1 MNWIEKRV
9 KAFVPLI
16 EPLGVADEATI
27 QQLCEQ
33 EIAMWR
39 TRGLA
44 QASLNSP
51 MTAMRKGMKGIPLT
65 ERNTWI
71 NPQTQE
77 KVHIALKYMNYSKE
91 EWDRIKATTSRTV
104 LERMEEE
111 QFLDEPEVYVQIVR
125 HLLAQESWPELAVGV
140 LAATGRRLSEGLKT
154 AVFQRETDYTVLFTG
169 QLKQPLA
176 DLPPYEIPLLVS
188 ASLLLSSME
197 RLRTHPAL
205 KECTQMDV
213 KDISHRYGPKVRV
226 AARAAFEQVVPVRA
240 DKQQLAVHDLRALYA
255 RIAVHWYCPPRKDD
269 RLYAS
274 TILGHQQGA
283 ASEAEALERLKSEEH
298 YADYHIGDGK
308 GNVNGAKGIKLGELG
323 VVVLK
328 AFQPKPV
335 VVSQVKERKGIEA
348 SPSPEKTKRPARPTL
363 HVDAA
368 IHERV
373 AHLKADL
380 GLSSMNDAVEHLLR
394 QHEVLERSREHLSPE
409 RLDLPAETVE
419 KIRVAMEQSP
429 ELTFQDFLSKALVK
443 EANIRI
449 GTAQRYK
456 DIDLTQMRTSELDKQ
471 QKSPALT
478 EERIRRAVIT
488 LMLYN
493 QQQADPKLRAS
504 LTQNAVHDLIGGRF
518 DNIRMFLETHQAII
532 TSHHHALAIPE
543 KRSASVKL
551 SALVIPD
558 EPEAFGNLFLSS
570 EDAS

>member
-1 MNWIEKRV
+1 MPSWIEERV
-9 KAFVPLI
+9 DVIVPQI
-16 EPLGVADEATI
+16 VPLGVADEAII

-33 EIAMWR
+33 EIASWR
-39 TRGLA
+39 ARGLA

-51 MTAMRKGMKGIPLT
+51 MTAMRNGIRGILLT
-65 ERNTWI
+65 ERNTWTH
-71 NPQTQE
+71 PRTQSKE
-77 KVHIALKYMNYSKE
+77 HIALKHMNFSKE
-91 EWDRIKATTSRTV
+91 EWDRIKATTSQTV
-104 LERMEEE
+104 LGRKEDE

-125 HLLAQESWPELAVGV
+125 HLLLQESWPELAVGV

-154 AVFQRETDYTVLFTG
+154 AVFTRETDYTVLFAG

-176 DLPPYEIPLLVS
+176 DLPPYEIPLLVP

-205 KECTQMDV
+205 KECAQMDV
-213 KDISHRYGPKVRV
+213 KDVSHRYGPKVRE

-240 DKQQLAVHDLRALYA
+240 GKQQLAVHDLRALYA
-255 RIAVHWYCPPRKDD
+255 CIAVHWYCPPRKDD

-274 TILGHQQGA
+274 TLLGHQQGA
-283 ASEAEALERLKSEEH
+283 DTEADALARLKSEEH

-308 GNVNGAKGIKLGELG
+308 GNVDGAKGVKLGEPG

-335 VVSQVKERKGIEA
+335 TVPTTKVRKDTG
-348 SPSPEKTKRPARPTL
+348 SSPEKTKRPARPTL
-363 HVDAA
+363 HVDVPM
-368 IHERV
+368 HERV
-373 AHLKADL
+373 AQLKTDL
-380 GLSSMNDAVEHLLR
+380 GLASMNDVIEHLLA
-394 QHEVLERSREHLSPE
+394 QHQVLEQSQGHLSPE

-419 KIRVAMEQSP
+419 KIRVAMGQSP
-429 ELTFQDFLSKALVK
+429 EQTFQDFLSKALAK

-456 DIDLTQMRTSELDKQ
+456 DVDLTRMRTSDLDKQ
-471 QKSPALT
+471 QKSPALA

-518 DNIRMFLETHQAII
+518 DNIRAFLDTHQQVIA
-532 TSHHHALAIPE
+532 SHYREFMIPE

-551 SALVIPD
+551 SALVIPE
-558 EPEAFGNLFLSS
+558 EPEAFGNLFL
-570 EDAS
+570 